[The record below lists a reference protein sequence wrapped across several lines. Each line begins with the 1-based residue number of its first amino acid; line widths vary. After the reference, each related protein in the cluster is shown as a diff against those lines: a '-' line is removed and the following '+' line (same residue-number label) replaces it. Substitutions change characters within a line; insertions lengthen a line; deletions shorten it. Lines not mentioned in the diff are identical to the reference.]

1 MLTEGKLKLFNFMVR
16 YTRDGNSFYATV
28 RVSSA
33 QNAVDYVRKIH
44 PDSYVVEVWKVVNN
58 WK

>member
-1 MLTEGKLKLFNFMVR
+1 MLTEGKVKLSNFMVQ
-16 YTRDGNSFYATV
+16 YTCYSKSFYANV

-33 QNAVDYVRKIH
+33 QNAVDYIRKIH
-44 PDSYVVEVWKVVNN
+44 PNSYVVEVWKVVNN